1 MDCVAYDTAV
11 MSGRGRAKEFLAQ
24 SGGDPEK
31 FMELRE
37 NFLHGLIEKNPAKYG
52 KYGPAW
58 DNRNQSLRAGLDGGP
73 AMAFAPAEDR
83 PANAGLA
90 AMPPQSSD
98 GLAPARGGLAPA
110 LATAGEDSAP
120 AQGVSGMIR
129 GTPASGLGERA
140 LDFATS
146 ERFLVPL
153 LTGLGAMASSGSRYL
168 APAALQGL
176 GAGAKSYIEVPKS
189 QAETAKIAE
198 EAKVQAAEAAAKRQ
212 LVPKIGVET
221 KRLQSELYDR
231 QWVPNVGWMVYDR
244 TNPYST
250 PVRISD
256 VNGNPLPG
264 SESYRGI
271 PAAPATAEG
280 PQKPPAPLSAAPPAQ
295 TPTSPKPPGAGIGDA
310 LDWKATVAA
319 PNGVEIPGA
328 LNSALSGDIK
338 NQQETAQ
345 REIEDQGKRAKAA
358 YDQQYRLRE
367 MERQIS
373 NLTKDGGFLLPGT
386 NADMRLEVAKAANT
400 FSTMFGGGPI
410 FDPNN
415 VAAGENLAKD
425 STQLGF
431 ATARQLGHEPG
442 FIVSQSIKAN
452 PSMENSPMAFKRIV
466 AGLRE
471 AANYEQD
478 RLQFL
483 ESYRGKYQTT
493 AGADALFRKLNPPEA
508 YARRAILSTIDE
520 EDLRHL
526 REMPKDKLLSRK
538 KKIDKEYGEGTTNL
552 LAGGE

>member
-1 MDCVAYDTAV
+1 
-11 MSGRGRAKEFLAQ
+11 
-24 SGGDPEK
+24 
-31 FMELRE
+31 
-37 NFLHGLIEKNPAKYG
+37 
-52 KYGPAW
+52 
-58 DNRNQSLRAGLDGGP
+58 
-73 AMAFAPAEDR
+73 
-83 PANAGLA
+83 
-90 AMPPQSSD
+90 MPK
-98 GLAPARGGLAPA
+98 
-110 LATAGEDSAP
+110 T
-120 AQGVSGMIR
+120 
-129 GTPASGLGERA
+129 
-140 LDFATS
+140 
-146 ERFLVPL
+146 
-153 LTGLGAMASSGSRYL
+153 
-168 APAALQGL
+168 
-176 GAGAKSYIEVPKS
+176 

-212 LVPKIGVET
+212 LAPKIGVET
-221 KRLQSELYDR
+221 KKLQSELYDR

-264 SESYRGI
+264 SENYRGV
-271 PAAPATAEG
+271 PPAPATVEG
-280 PQKPPAPLSAAPPAQ
+280 PQKPPAPRSAPLPAE
-295 TPTSPKPPGAGIGDA
+295 TPASPKPPGGGIGDA
-310 LDWKATVAA
+310 LNWKATVAA

-538 KKIDKEYGEGTTNL
+538 KKIDKEYGEGTTDL